1 MIALLKSITT
11 PRRHSAYEVMERG
24 RVVVVVVVKEGG
36 KAERRRE
43 RESWVLE
50 GVCLLEGPR

>member
-11 PRRHSAYEVMERG
+11 PRRRSAYEVMERG
-24 RVVVVVVVKEGG
+24 RVVVVVKEGG